1 MADNEYS
8 FSDGFNYFSMKYA
21 LEQHEI
27 VLHESG
33 GLPGILTPG
42 QLECILSMIKNDDYY
57 PYFADKLS
65 YLIYSVIMDHI
76 FCDANKRTSIALGA
90 YFLSINGYDECI
102 DRFMREMEFIVVMV
116 AEHQLSHA
124 ELTVLLTDIIFD
136 LTYDDTLAD
145 KIYQYKKKYSL

>member
-1 MADNEYS
+1 MDSNEYS
-8 FSDGFNYFSMKYA
+8 FSEGFNYFSIKYA

-57 PYFADKLS
+57 PYFVDKLS
-65 YLIYSVIMDHI
+65 YLIYSIIMDHI

-102 DRFMREMEFIVVMV
+102 DRFIREMEFIVVMV
-116 AEHQLSHA
+116 AEKQLSRN
-124 ELTVLLTDIIFD
+124 ELTILLTDIMFD
-136 LTYDDTLAD
+136 LEHDKYLAN
-145 KIYQYKKKYSL
+145 KILQYKEANPS